1 MKKQFYTLIAVCLTG
16 LVLSISFAQAPVQV
30 SITNTIQG
38 AFTENVEAPY
48 GQDVGFQEIGSGLE
62 LDDTATGFVY
72 DISVS
77 ETGLSMAWV
86 SNENNDKLAR
96 VIEDGTFDRY
106 YIKFDQPILAG
117 ASVNTKASLTPDII
131 SISDS
136 ELVIQVGPGM
146 EVGPGFDAELVF
158 GFAEPALMTIRNTIQ
173 GSFTQN
179 FEAPFGNNTAMVVAG
194 SMHLGSDLTAF
205 VYDATIAD
213 GILSMSW
220 ISNEN
225 NDKLARVI
233 EDGTFDRYYITFSE
247 DMVSNPTVTSAST
260 LSPDIVSS
268 TANSV
273 VIQVGP
279 GMQVGPG
286 QDFHIALDGST
297 VVNKPVIEIL
307 TFRLQEGASEEEF
320 VALSKH
326 MQNTFVSKQVGYISR
341 TTSKTEDGNWQIA
354 VHWNTM
360 ADSEVSM
367 AGFGSAEG
375 AEGFLGLIDMETFKL
390 SHSFVQ

>member
-1 MKKQFYTLIAVCLTG
+1 MKKQFYTLVLVCLTS
-16 LVLSISFAQAPVQV
+16 LVLSFSFAQAPVQV
-30 SITNTIQG
+30 NITNTIQG

-173 GSFTQN
+173 GSFTQD
-179 FEAPFGNNTAMVVAG
+179 FEVPFGNNTAMVVAD

-205 VYDATIAD
+205 VYDITIAD
-213 GILSMSW
+213 GILSMAW

-268 TANSV
+268 TANSL

-286 QDFHIALDGST
+286 QDFHIALD
-297 VVNKPVIEIL
+297 
-307 TFRLQEGASEEEF
+307 
-320 VALSKH
+320 
-326 MQNTFVSKQVGYISR
+326 
-341 TTSKTEDGNWQIA
+341 
-354 VHWNTM
+354 
-360 ADSEVSM
+360 
-367 AGFGSAEG
+367 
-375 AEGFLGLIDMETFKL
+375 
-390 SHSFVQ
+390 